1 MVGNQGMFWK
11 GLLFCSAILSFAIF
25 FFLALGQSYALDVT
39 LQWDAN
45 NEPDLAGYSV
55 YYKTGSSGE
64 PYEGTGAK
72 VGGVTVA
79 SPIDMS
85 LDQDENPDPDI
96 VEITLQDLS
105 NSFTYFLAVTA
116 YDDQGMESGYS
127 NEVSTV
133 SSTTPTLEGIVE
145 TIPHHGAGIYDTIRV
160 PNDTSFAVRIEDPD
174 GIDITDAFSIEFTI
188 TVGIE
193 DAYSRDIGDSDVVR
207 IVKLTSEGDT
217 GVTRLWA
224 VYDKS
229 KDSED
234 TYPFDTE
241 VRIRADVYDR
251 TGVLTSETY
260 SFRVESEAEHNYAN
274 DPSNLPGTEETT
286 EGDLTTIT
294 VVSNDDLNGF
304 RIVYHNSEPIRP
316 YIGPID
322 EIPTLDVTGIT
333 PVGCPV
339 NLQPPTVFSN
349 PVRLIMPCIGEEAGD
364 LNLYL
369 YNGTEWVY
377 ACSSYNTGGD
387 IQPGGEGW
395 IVPGSID
402 YDDTT
407 SPPNLEIEVYH
418 FSGAQAGYT
427 TDGIGSSGGGAGG
440 CFIATAAYGSP
451 MSSKVQILCNFRDR
465 YLKPSALGKK
475 FIALYERHSPYFAD
489 HISKNEYL
497 KVAVRI
503 ALWPTIGFAWV
514 AIYTSPV
521 QKIAII
527 ITIIMLFSWLALST
541 KKKWANP

>member
-11 GLLFCSAILSFAIF
+11 GLLSCSAILSCAIF

-39 LQWDAN
+39 LQWDSN
-45 NEPDLAGYSV
+45 NKPDLAGYRV
-55 YYKTGSSGE
+55 YYKTGYSGE
-64 PYEGTGAK
+64 FYEGTGAK

-85 LDQDENPDPDI
+85 LDQDENADPNI
-96 VEITLQDLS
+96 VEITLQNLS
-105 NSFTYFLAVTA
+105 NSVTYFLAVTA

-127 NEVSTV
+127 NEVSTG
-133 SSTTPTLEGIVE
+133 SSLPPISEGIVE
-145 TIPHHGAGIYDTIRV
+145 TIPNHGAGIYDTIC
-160 PNDTSFAVRIEDPD
+160 AVRIEDPD
-174 GIDITDAFSIEFTI
+174 GIDITDSFSIEFTI

-207 IVKLTSEGDT
+207 IVKLTSDGDT

-229 KDSED
+229 RDSED

-241 VRIRADVYDR
+241 VSTRIDVYDR
-251 TGVLTSETY
+251 TGGLTSETY

-274 DPSNLPGTEETT
+274 DLSNLPVTEKTT

-304 RIVYHNSEPIRP
+304 RIVYHDSEPIRP
-316 YIGPID
+316 HIGPMD
-322 EIPTLDVTGIT
+322 EIPTLDITGIT
-333 PVGCPV
+333 PVGWPV
-339 NLQPPTVFSN
+339 NIQPPTVFN
-349 PVRLIMPCIGEEAGD
+349 KPVRLIMPCIGEEAGD

-387 IQPGGEGW
+387 VQPGGEGW
-395 IVPGSID
+395 IVPGSLD

-418 FSGAQAGYT
+418 FSGVQAGYT
-427 TDGIGSSGGGAGG
+427 TDGIGSSGAGG

-489 HISKNEYL
+489 RISKNEHI
-497 KVAVRI
+497 KVAVRL
-503 ALWPTIGFAWV
+503 ALWPTIGFAWI

-521 QKIAII
+521 QKIALI

-541 KKKWANP
+541 KKKGANP